1 MNNRTAEQAT
11 FITISLLILASVA
24 AAVALIFMRSV
35 MIPFVL
41 ALLLS
46 FVMQPLVDAM
56 QDRARLPRGLAIVA
70 ALLIIAGGFAGI
82 LALITGSVAGL
93 QDNASL
99 YRDRLVALFQNLTA
113 WLNMHGIDLGQAAL
127 VEKIQS
133 LPIFDW
139 AQKTAGGIMGLLS
152 TTFLVLI
159 FTIYLVTGRK
169 PPRAKGELLD
179 VMEQKIRSY
188 LITKLCTSAATG
200 ILVGLILMVFGLN
213 LALVFGLM
221 AFLLN
226 FIPSFGSIIA
236 TLLPLPLALMQFE
249 STTAIIM
256 VILLPGAVQM
266 TVGNV
271 IEPKLMGDSMDLHP
285 ITILLALM
293 FWGLIWGI
301 VGMLLATPI
310 TAVLKV
316 VLERFETTR
325 PVAALLAGRR
335 AQPESC

>member
-1 MNNRTAEQAT
+1 MSKRTAEQAT
-11 FITISLLILASVA
+11 FNTISLLIIASVA

-56 QDRARLPRGLAIVA
+56 QDRARLPRGVAIAA
-70 ALLIIAGGFAGI
+70 ALLIIAGGFVGI
-82 LALITGSVAGL
+82 LALITSSVAGME
-93 QDNASL
+93 DNAAL
-99 YRDRLVALFQNLTA
+99 YRDRLVALFQRLTA
-113 WLNMHGIDLGQAAL
+113 GLNEYGIDLGQAAM
-127 VEKIQS
+127 VEKIKS
-133 LPIFDW
+133 LPLFDW
-139 AQKTAGGIMGLLS
+139 VQKTAGGIMGILS

-159 FTIYLVTGRK
+159 FTIYLVTGRRA
-169 PPRAKGELLD
+169 PRAEGELLG

-188 LITKLCTSAATG
+188 LITKLCTSATTG
-200 ILVGLILMVFGLN
+200 ILVGLILLAFGLN

-249 STTAIIM
+249 STAAIIM
-256 VILLPGAVQM
+256 VILLPGAVQV
-266 TVGNV
+266 TIGNV

-293 FWGLIWGI
+293 FWGLIWGM

-325 PVAALLAGRR
+325 PVAALLAGRQ
-335 AQPESC
+335 ALPADG